1 LEERLK
7 RFGRFFETDPM
18 NEREISKEKAKGVWL
33 GADHFS
39 AHYRTKLYLASS
51 DLIC

>member
-1 LEERLK
+1 MDASKLPLC
-7 RFGRFFETDPM
+7 PHP
-18 NEREISKEKAKGVWL
+18 NENLTKISTEKAKDIWL